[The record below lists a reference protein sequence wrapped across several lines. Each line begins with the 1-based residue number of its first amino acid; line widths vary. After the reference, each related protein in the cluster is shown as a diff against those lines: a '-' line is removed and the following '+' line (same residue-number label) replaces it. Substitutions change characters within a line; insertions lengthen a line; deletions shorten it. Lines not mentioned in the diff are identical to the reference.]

1 MANTTMYKV
10 GLRVFALPYQFPDA
24 VDPRYTDLSE
34 TMGRSYLRN
43 IRMEAPILTMIP
55 GNPYYLPGKPKSEQ
69 AAMGNVIANAANG
82 FENLTKS
89 SLVVDALTKDDGD
102 TLRYYDFTPAY
113 TDYIQYV
120 NIMCRTIATFLELE
134 ETINGT
140 SLQQFNWRYWCD
152 NEVGSAAMTDSHA
165 RSSMKTTNQSIFSSN
180 YGWKEET
187 RTRKVKD
194 KKTGKT
200 KTEKYT
206 VTVKSKDNLG
216 DHSFLYQTTSDGTV
230 TVDKNGKAT
239 VNLKSADE
247 DDSKSPLEALYDTL
261 TNMQYVRFCVDPSS
275 GFTESYSNETGT
287 SMLKSAFDNGSDMLK
302 EVAFLVNSGGSEE
315 IGDNLTTLA
324 NAATDTISQSLN
336 GNNVTSILSRIL
348 NLTGNVVKGE
358 NVIMPDIYK
367 SSSRPTT
374 YSFTVHLKAPYG
386 SKFGLYMDNLVP
398 LMHLI
403 CLAIPKQ
410 ATANTYSSPFL
421 VKAFM
426 DGVCNINLGMITD
439 MQVNKS
445 VSEQSWT
452 VDGMPNEIDVS
463 FTIADLYSDLSMSP
477 QQNPIL
483 FLQNTS
489 LIEYLA
495 NTCGMS
501 LVYPQIGTKINLA
514 MTLIKDRMTD
524 IPQTVSGLF
533 QEQVS
538 YAMREIE
545 GF

>member
-1 MANTTMYKV
+1 
-10 GLRVFALPYQFPDA
+10 
-24 VDPRYTDLSE
+24 
-34 TMGRSYLRN
+34 
-43 IRMEAPILTMIP
+43 MEAPILTMIP
-55 GNPYYLPGKPKSEQ
+55 GNPYYLPGKSKSEQ
-69 AAMGNVIANAANG
+69 ASMGKYIAEAANG

-89 SLVVDALTKDDGD
+89 SLVVDALTKDSGD

-113 TDYIQYV
+113 SDYIQYV

-134 ETINGT
+134 ETINGV

-152 NEVGSAAMTDSHA
+152 NEVGSASMTDSSA

-180 YGWKEET
+180 YGWEEEKHT
-187 RTRKVKD
+187 RRVKD
-194 KKTGKT
+194 KKTRKW

-206 VTVKSKDNLG
+206 VTIKSKDSLG
-216 DHSFLYQTTSDGTV
+216 EHSFLYQTTEDGTV
-230 TVDKNGKAT
+230 TVDKSGKAE
-239 VNLKSADE
+239 VNLKSADDE
-247 DDSKSPLEALYDTL
+247 SSTSPLEALYDTL

-287 SMLKSAFDNGSDMLK
+287 SMLKSAFSNSSDMLK
-302 EVAFLVNSGGSEE
+302 EVAFLVNSGGSED

-324 NAATDTISQSLN
+324 NAAMDFISQPLN

-439 MQVNKS
+439 MQINKS

-514 MTLIKDRMTD
+514 MNLIKDRMTD
-524 IPQTVSGLF
+524 IPQTVMGLF
-533 QEQVS
+533 QEQFA

>member
-1 MANTTMYKV
+1 
-10 GLRVFALPYQFPDA
+10 
-24 VDPRYTDLSE
+24 
-34 TMGRSYLRN
+34 
-43 IRMEAPILTMIP
+43 MIP
-55 GNPYYLPGKPKSEQ
+55 GNPYYLPGKSKSEQ
-69 AAMGNVIANAANG
+69 AAMGKYIADTAKG

-89 SLVVDALTKDDGD
+89 SLVVDALTDGDSD

-113 TDYIQYV
+113 SDYIQYV

-134 ETINGT
+134 EEINGV

-152 NEVGSAAMTDSHA
+152 NEVGSASLTDSNA
-165 RSSMKTTNQSIFSSN
+165 KTSMTTTNASVFKTN

-187 RTRKVKD
+187 RTIKD
-194 KKTGKT
+194 KDTGKM

-206 VTVKSKDNLG
+206 VTVKSNDSLG
-216 DHSFLYQTTSDGTV
+216 DHSFLYQTTNDATI
-230 TVDKNGKAT
+230 TVDKNGKST
-239 VNLKSADE
+239 INTKSADDE
-247 DDSKSPLEALYDTL
+247 TKSPLEALYDTL

-367 SSSRPTT
+367 SSYRPTT

-514 MTLIKDRMTD
+514 MTLIKDRFTD
-524 IPQTVSGLF
+524 IPQTVTGLF
-533 QEQVS
+533 EEQVS
-538 YAMREIE
+538 YAIRGIE

>member
-1 MANTTMYKV
+1 MANETMFKL
-10 GLRVFALPYQFPDA
+10 GLRVFALPYQFPDS
-24 VDPRYTDLSE
+24 VDPRYTDLSK
-34 TMGRSYLRN
+34 TVGRSYLRN
-43 IRMEAPILTMIP
+43 IRMEVPILTMIP
-55 GNPYYLPGKPKSEQ
+55 GNPYYLPGKSKSEQ
-69 AAMGNVIANAANG
+69 AAMGKYIAEAANG

-89 SLVVDALTKDDGD
+89 SLVVDALTKDSGD

-113 TDYIQYV
+113 SDYIQYV

-134 ETINGT
+134 ETINGV

-152 NEVGSAAMTDSHA
+152 NEVGSASMTDSSA

-180 YGWKEET
+180 YGWKEEKHT
-187 RTRKVKD
+187 RRVKD
-194 KKTGKT
+194 KKTRKW

-206 VTVKSKDNLG
+206 VTVKSKDTLG
-216 DHSFLYQTTSDGTV
+216 DHSFLYQTTEDGTV
-230 TVDKNGKAT
+230 TVDKNGKAE
-239 VNLKSADE
+239 VNLKSADDE
-247 DDSKSPLEALYDTL
+247 SSTSPLEALYDTL

-302 EVAFLVNSGGSEE
+302 EVAFLVNSGGSED
-315 IGDNLTTLA
+315 IGDSLTTLA
-324 NAATDTISQSLN
+324 NAATDSISQSLN

-439 MQVNKS
+439 MQINKS

-514 MTLIKDRMTD
+514 MNLIKDRMTD
-524 IPQTVSGLF
+524 IPQTVMGLF
-533 QEQVS
+533 QEQFA

>member
-1 MANTTMYKV
+1 MANETMFKL
-10 GLRVFALPYQFPDA
+10 GLRVFALPYQFPDS
-24 VDPRYTDLSE
+24 VDPRYTDLSQ
-34 TMGRSYLRN
+34 TVGRSYLRN

-55 GNPYYLPGKPKSEQ
+55 GTPYYLPGKSKSEQ
-69 AAMGNVIANAANG
+69 AAMGKYIAEAANG

-89 SLVVDALTKDDGD
+89 SLVVDALTKDSGD

-113 TDYIQYV
+113 SDYIQYV

-134 ETINGT
+134 ETINGV

-152 NEVGSAAMTDSHA
+152 NEVGSASMTDSST

-180 YGWKEET
+180 YGWKEEKHT
-187 RTRKVKD
+187 RRVKD
-194 KKTGKT
+194 KKTGKW

-206 VTVKSKDNLG
+206 VTVKSKDSLG
-216 DHSFLYQTTSDGTV
+216 DHSFLYQTTEDGTV
-230 TVDKNGKAT
+230 TVDKNGKAE
-239 VNLKSADE
+239 VNLKSADDE
-247 DDSKSPLEALYDTL
+247 SSTSPLEALYDTL

-287 SMLKSAFDNGSDMLK
+287 SMLKSVFDNKSDMLK
-302 EVAFLVNSGGSEE
+302 EVAFLVNSGGSED

-324 NAATDTISQSLN
+324 NAATDSISQSLN

-439 MQVNKS
+439 MQINKS

-452 VDGMPNEIDVS
+452 VDGIPNEIDVS

-514 MTLIKDRMTD
+514 MNLIKDRMTD
-524 IPQTVSGLF
+524 IPQTVKGLF
-533 QEQVS
+533 QEQFA

>member
-1 MANTTMYKV
+1 MANETMFKL
-10 GLRVFALPYQFPDA
+10 GLRVFALPYQFPDS
-24 VDPRYTDLSE
+24 VDPRYTDLSK
-34 TMGRSYLRN
+34 TVGRSYLRN

-55 GNPYYLPGKPKSEQ
+55 GTPYYLPGKSKSEQ
-69 AAMGNVIANAANG
+69 AAMGKYIAEAANG

-89 SLVVDALTKDDGD
+89 SLVVDALTKDSGD

-113 TDYIQYV
+113 SDYIQYV

-134 ETINGT
+134 ETINGV

-152 NEVGSAAMTDSHA
+152 NEVGSASMTDSSA

-180 YGWKEET
+180 YGWKEEEHT
-187 RTRKVKD
+187 RRVKD
-194 KKTGKT
+194 KKTRKW

-206 VTVKSKDNLG
+206 VTVKSKDSLG
-216 DHSFLYQTTSDGTV
+216 DHSFLYQTTEDGTV
-230 TVDKNGKAT
+230 TVDKSGKAE
-239 VNLKSADE
+239 VNLKSADDE
-247 DDSKSPLEALYDTL
+247 SSTSPLEALYDTL

-287 SMLKSAFDNGSDMLK
+287 SMLKSEFDNGSDMLK
-302 EVAFLVNSGGSEE
+302 EVAFLVNSGGTED
-315 IGDNLTTLA
+315 IGDSLTTLA
-324 NAATDTISQSLN
+324 NAATDSISQSLN

-439 MQVNKS
+439 MQINKS

-514 MTLIKDRMTD
+514 MNLIKDRMTD
-524 IPQTVSGLF
+524 IPQTVMGLF
-533 QEQVS
+533 QEQFA

>member
-1 MANTTMYKV
+1 MANETMFKL
-10 GLRVFALPYQFPDA
+10 GLRVFALPYQFPDS
-24 VDPRYTDLSE
+24 VDPRYTDLSK
-34 TMGRSYLRN
+34 TVGRSYLRN

-55 GNPYYLPGKPKSEQ
+55 GPPYYLPGKSKSEQ
-69 AAMGNVIANAANG
+69 AAMGKYIAEAANG

-89 SLVVDALTKDDGD
+89 SLVVDALTKDSGD

-113 TDYIQYV
+113 SDYIQYV

-134 ETINGT
+134 ETINGV

-152 NEVGSAAMTDSHA
+152 NEVGSASMTDSSA

-180 YGWKEET
+180 YGWKEEK
-187 RTRKVKD
+187 RTRRVKD
-194 KKTGKT
+194 KKTKKW

-206 VTVKSKDNLG
+206 VTVKSKDTLG
-216 DHSFLYQTTSDGTV
+216 DHSFLYQTTEDGTV
-230 TVDKNGKAT
+230 TVDKSGKAE
-239 VNLKSADE
+239 VNLKSADDE
-247 DDSKSPLEALYDTL
+247 SSTSPLEALYDTL

-287 SMLKSAFDNGSDMLK
+287 SMLKSVFDNGSDMLK
-302 EVAFLVNSGGSEE
+302 EVAFLVNSGGSED
-315 IGDNLTTLA
+315 IGDSLTTLA
-324 NAATDTISQSLN
+324 NAATDSISQSLN

-439 MQVNKS
+439 MQISKS

-514 MTLIKDRMTD
+514 MNLIKDRMTD
-524 IPQTVSGLF
+524 IPQTVMGLF
-533 QEQVS
+533 QEQFA

>member
-1 MANTTMYKV
+1 MANETMFKL
-10 GLRVFALPYQFPDA
+10 GLRVFALPYQFPDS
-24 VDPRYTDLSE
+24 VDPRYTDLSK
-34 TMGRSYLRN
+34 TVGRSYLRN

-55 GNPYYLPGKPKSEQ
+55 GNPYYLPGKSKSEQ
-69 AAMGNVIANAANG
+69 AAMGKYIAEAANG

-89 SLVVDALTKDDGD
+89 SLVVDALTKDSGD

-113 TDYIQYV
+113 SDYIQYV

-134 ETINGT
+134 ETINGV

-152 NEVGSAAMTDSHA
+152 NEVGSASMTDSSA

-180 YGWKEET
+180 YGWKEEKHT
-187 RTRKVKD
+187 RRVKD
-194 KKTGKT
+194 KKTGKW

-206 VTVKSKDNLG
+206 VTVKSKDTLG
-216 DHSFLYQTTSDGTV
+216 DHSFLYQTTEDGTV
-230 TVDKNGKAT
+230 TVDKNGKAE
-239 VNLKSADE
+239 VNLKSADDE
-247 DDSKSPLEALYDTL
+247 SSTSPLEALYDTL

-287 SMLKSAFDNGSDMLK
+287 SMLKSVFDNGSDMLK
-302 EVAFLVNSGGSEE
+302 EVAFLVNSGGSED

-324 NAATDTISQSLN
+324 NAAMDPISQSLN

-439 MQVNKS
+439 MQINKS

-514 MTLIKDRMTD
+514 MNLIKDRMTD
-524 IPQTVSGLF
+524 IPQTVTGLF
-533 QEQVS
+533 QEQFA